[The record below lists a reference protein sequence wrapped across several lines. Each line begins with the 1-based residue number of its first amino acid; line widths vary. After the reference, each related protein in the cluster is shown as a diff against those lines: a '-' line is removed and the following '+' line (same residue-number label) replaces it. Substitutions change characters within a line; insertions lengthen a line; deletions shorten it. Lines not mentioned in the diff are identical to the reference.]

1 MRFSGK
7 KKGSS
12 GLSMNRKGLGTGLL
26 RKRPLIALVL
36 IILAAA
42 GAFSGL
48 RAAYKASDKLLP
60 VKEVIFLGNTHLTDS
75 ELMSLSGIRG
85 DEGFLTLSP
94 KDISARLLQSAW
106 IREVSVRREL
116 SRRVLIKIE
125 ETSPFAILEMK
136 GKSFLIDEKGRMLE
150 EMKGAVPFL
159 PVITADPFKNRDIFL
174 EALSLARVLRDKKVA
189 TERNRVEIIADR
201 GPESISVVLDK
212 VLIKVG
218 WGDYE
223 QKLTRLF
230 ELEDEIRKRGITLDY
245 VDLRFA
251 NRVVVKPISEVVR

>member
-1 MRFSGK
+1 MRFSEK

-12 GLSMNRKGLGTGLL
+12 GSSMNRKGPGKGLL
-26 RKRPLIALVL
+26 RKRPFIALVL
-36 IILAAA
+36 ILSAAT
-42 GAFSGL
+42 GVFFGL
-48 RAAYKASDKLLP
+48 RAAYRASDKLLP
-60 VKEVIFLGNTHLTDS
+60 VKEVIFLGNTHLTDG

-94 KDISARLLQSAW
+94 KDISAKLLQSAW
-106 IREVSVRREL
+106 IREVSVRKEL

-136 GKSFLIDEKGRMLE
+136 GKSFLIDEKGVMLE

-159 PVITADPFKNRDIFL
+159 PVIIADPFKNRDNFL
-174 EALSLARVLRDKKVA
+174 EALNLARVLKDKKVA
-189 TERNRVEIIADR
+189 TERNRVEIIAGRD
-201 GPESISVVLDK
+201 PESISVVLDN

-230 ELEDEIRKRGITLDY
+230 ELEDEIKKRGITLDY